1 MSVLLAGGGLRVGQ
15 VIGSSTAKG
24 EVPKDRPIEPYDVL
38 ATMYRHLDIDP
49 HKTFSDH
56 AGRPMP
62 LLHEGQVISEL
73 V

>member
-38 ATMYRHLDIDP
+38 ATMYQHLGIDP
-49 HKTFSDH
+49 RTTFTDH
-56 AGRPMP
+56 AGRPIP
-62 LLHEGQVISEL
+62 LLHRGEVIPEL